1 MNKDVE
7 QFEKRQGCYSLDTCR
22 GSVGVLN
29 KDVEYG
35 DHKEDSWMKE
45 NMQSAGVTEW
55 DDGAQ
60 GEIKGGVQKK
70 GGL

>member
-1 MNKDVE
+1 MNQDVK

-35 DHKEDSWMKE
+35 DHKEDSWM
-45 NMQSAGVTEW
+45 
-55 DDGAQ
+55 
-60 GEIKGGVQKK
+60 
-70 GGL
+70 